1 MKHAKRVDGATP
13 LKGNVFCDG
22 SESRK
27 TYALMP
33 ACAAWSLGRQVSRSR
48 STRKMSSRAQ
58 RRTFKATTK
67 VPRYARDDTVRYF
80 FSTLA

>member
-33 ACAAWSLGRQVSRSR
+33 ACAAWSLGRQVLRSR
-48 STRKMSSRAQ
+48 STR
-58 RRTFKATTK
+58 K

>member
-27 TYALMP
+27 THALMP
-33 ACAAWSLGRQVSRSR
+33 ACAAWSLGRQVLRTPSKQKNCHPERSEG
-48 STRKMSSRAQ
+48 
-58 RRTFKATTK
+58 
-67 VPRYARDDTVRYF
+67 P
-80 FSTLA
+80 LPWP